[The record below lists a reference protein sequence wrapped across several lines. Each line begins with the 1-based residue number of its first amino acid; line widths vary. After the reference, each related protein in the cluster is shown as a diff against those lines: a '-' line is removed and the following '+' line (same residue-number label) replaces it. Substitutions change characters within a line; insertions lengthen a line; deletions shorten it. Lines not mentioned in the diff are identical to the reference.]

1 MHKLTTFVTGCTLAA
16 VLFAGCSNEPKR
28 AERNMDKTTPS
39 VSETERPGSAAP
51 SDITPA
57 TAMARISDLRIGS
70 ALGSDG
76 KVAEN
81 VDNLHAGETIY
92 ASIAVGDVGS
102 SSKIKAVWLG
112 PDGVRISD
120 EIQSVVAGAA
130 FLVFKA
136 PNTSG
141 WSVGNYKVEI
151 FLGDEL
157 ASSEG
162 FDIVLRV
169 PA

>member
-1 MHKLTTFVTGCTLAA
+1 MLKTSSLALGAALTA
-16 VLFAGCSNEPKR
+16 VLLAGCSNEPKR

-51 SDITPA
+51 SDIAPV
-57 TAMARISDLRIGS
+57 TAMARISELRVGT
-70 ALGSDG
+70 ALDSGG
-76 KVAEN
+76 QVAEN
-81 VDNLHAGETIY
+81 TDNLHAGDAIH
-92 ASIAVGDVGS
+92 ASVAVGDVGS
-102 SSKIKAVWLG
+102 SSKVKAVWLG
-112 PDGVRISD
+112 PNGVRISD
-120 EIQSVVAGAA
+120 EIQTVVAGKA

-136 PNTSG
+136 PDTSG
-141 WSVGNYKVEI
+141 WALGSYKVEI

-162 FDIVLRV
+162 FDIVAPK